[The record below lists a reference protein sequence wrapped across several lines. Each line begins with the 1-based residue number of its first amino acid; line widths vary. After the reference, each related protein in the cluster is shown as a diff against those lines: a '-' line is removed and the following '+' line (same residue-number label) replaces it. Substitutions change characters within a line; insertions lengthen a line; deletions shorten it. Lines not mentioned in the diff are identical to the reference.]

1 MLSTEIIKRLIFY
14 LIIRLKSLIR
24 SISFTLELRLIHNLK
39 KIINEYLHHT
49 RLKYILYI
57 IRFQIPIH
65 ENINIK
71 HNFFVFVEFY
81 FFFIIILLLLLF
93 FKYVWT
99 NTMHISLDNHETL
112 KMRNNQESKSSY
124 QIIGIEYMDAS
135 SNFFATWFLS
145 VVFTNNENEQ
155 RLSNQYFFYKGRL
168 LFTLIMIFCLT
179 KHDYVYGKI
188 NIKACYT

>member
-39 KIINEYLHHT
+39 KFINEYLHHT

-81 FFFIIILLLLLF
+81 FFFYYYFIIIIIFQICLN
-93 FKYVWT
+93 KHYA
-99 NTMHISLDNHETL
+99 HIFGQS
-112 KMRNNQESKSSY
+112 
-124 QIIGIEYMDAS
+124 
-135 SNFFATWFLS
+135 
-145 VVFTNNENEQ
+145 
-155 RLSNQYFFYKGRL
+155 
-168 LFTLIMIFCLT
+168 
-179 KHDYVYGKI
+179 
-188 NIKACYT
+188 